1 MRCTEEA
8 MSAKVHHE
16 YATIALVLVD
26 RSICCA
32 GAFLWFQLFDFVLIH
47 IRHKSIDAMIVNGKS
62 PVGCNPK
69 ENRH

>member
-1 MRCTEEA
+1 

-32 GAFLWFQLFDFVLIH
+32 GAFLWFQLFDFVMIH
-47 IRHKSIDAMIVNGKS
+47 IRHESIDAVISVMCIFYNIYL
-62 PVGCNPK
+62 CTAADM
-69 ENRH
+69 